1 MMAMALAV
9 ALASGVDDRR
19 SYCRSLRTVG
29 EATAIAHLNRQPRSR
44 LLAAVKELKS
54 PTARADALDVIR
66 MAYEGNAD
74 DGVTPR
80 EFGAIVYG
88 VCMVDDK

>member
-1 MMAMALAV
+1 MMAIALSV
-9 ALASGVDDRR
+9 ALAAGADDRR
-19 SYCRSLRTVG
+19 SYCRSLRAVG
-29 EATAIAHLNRQPRSR
+29 EATAIAHLTHQTRASVT
-44 LLAAVKELKS
+44 AAVRKLNS
-54 PTARADALDVIR
+54 PMARADAMDVIQ
-66 MAYEGNAD
+66 MAYVGNAD